1 MLETKERLPR
11 ELIAMRV
18 AAEFKGG
25 EFVNL
30 GIGIPN
36 LVADFTSPEKGVI
49 FHAENGLLGIG
60 RAQEV
65 GKIEVPDM
73 MNAGGQP
80 VTAIPGAWLMD
91 SAESFAIVRGGHLD
105 IAVLGG
111 LQVAENGDLANH
123 MRAGRKFGSVGGA
136 ADIATG
142 ARRLFIAME
151 HTTKEGELKLLRRC
165 TYPLTATGVVKKV
178 FTDVAV
184 ISVEPD
190 GFLLEEV
197 APGWTAE
204 EVQQV
209 TGAPLRVSPN
219 LREIALAPY

>member
-1 MLETKERLPR
+1 MVADKPRLPR

-18 AAEFKGG
+18 AAEFQGG
-25 EFVNL
+25 EYVNL

-36 LVADFTSPEKGVI
+36 LVADFTPPEKGII

-73 MNAGGQP
+73 ANAGGQP
-80 VTAIPGAWLMD
+80 VTAVLGAWLMD

-105 IAVLGG
+105 IAVLGA

-123 MRAGRKFGSVGGA
+123 KRPEVKVGGVGGA

-151 HTTKEGELKLLRRC
+151 HTTKDGELKIVKRC
-165 TYPLTATGVVKKV
+165 SYPLTAVGVVKKI

-184 ISVEPD
+184 ISLTPEGLV
-190 GFLLEEV
+190 LEEV
-197 APGWTAE
+197 APEWTPE
-204 EVQQV
+204 DVQSV
-209 TGAPLRVSPN
+209 TEPTLRISPN
-219 LREIALAPY
+219 LREIALA

>member
-1 MLETKERLPR
+1 MVADKPRLPR

-18 AAEFKGG
+18 AAEFQGG
-25 EFVNL
+25 EYVNL

-36 LVADFTSPEKGVI
+36 LVADFTPPEKGII

-73 MNAGGQP
+73 ANAGGQP
-80 VTAIPGAWLMD
+80 VTAVLGAWLMD

-105 IAVLGG
+105 IAVLGA

-123 MRAGRKFGSVGGA
+123 KRPEVKVGGVGGA

-151 HTTKEGELKLLRRC
+151 HTTKDGELKIVKRC
-165 TYPLTATGVVKKV
+165 SYPLTAVGVVKKI
-178 FTDVAV
+178 FTDIAV
-184 ISVEPD
+184 ISLTPEGLV
-190 GFLLEEV
+190 LEEV
-197 APGWTAE
+197 APEWTPE
-204 EVQQV
+204 DVQSL
-209 TGAPLRVSPN
+209 TEPTLRISPN
-219 LREIALAPY
+219 LREIALA